1 MALTVNSNIAS
12 IGAQR
17 TLGAST
23 NALSASLER
32 LSSGSRINSAK
43 DDAAGMQ
50 ISNRLTSQINGL
62 GVAVKNAND
71 GISMAQT
78 AEGALQES
86 TSILQRMRDLS
97 LQAANGS
104 NGATERQALNEEVQQ
119 LQKELNRI
127 AETTTFGGQQLLNGS
142 FGTKS
147 FQVGANANETIGVTI
162 NAADAK
168 SIGADRLDLKG
179 DGYGSIV
186 TPAAAAATATDV
198 VAGKLDIT
206 GANGKTVSTA
216 AIEVGNSAKA
226 VAEKIN
232 GESDETGVT
241 ATARTGVKLSDLGGT
256 GNVSMTLKGADS
268 ATISA
273 NITDASDLTS
283 LANAINAQSA
293 KTGVTAEL
301 GDGNSTLKLI
311 SEAGDDIGITN
322 FSVASVT
329 GADDTTATL
338 TALDID
344 GKDTDVTEDLTVT
357 GDSTAVRGNVRLE
370 SAGAFQVV
378 GAADGQVVAG
388 AKLGVSQLTSVDT
401 IDISTQ
407 EGAQSAIS
415 VLDSAIASI
424 DKNRASLG
432 AIQNRFES
440 TISNLQN
447 ISENVSAARSRI
459 MDTDYA
465 AESANLTKYQIM
477 QQAGTAMLAQANQL
491 PQAVLSLLG

>member
-86 TSILQRMRDLS
+86 TSLLQRMRDLS

-179 DGYGSIV
+179 TGYGSIA
-186 TPAAAAATATDV
+186 TPAADAATATVV
-198 VAGKLDIT
+198 VAGALDIT

-216 AIEVGNSAKA
+216 AIEAGNSAKA
-226 VAEKIN
+226 IAEKIN
-232 GESDETGVT
+232 GESDATGVT
-241 ATARTGVKLSDLGGT
+241 ATARTGVKLSNLGGT

-311 SEAGDDIGITN
+311 SEAGDDIGITD
-322 FSVASVT
+322 FAVASVT
-329 GADDTTATL
+329 GTDATATL

-344 GKDTDVTEDLTVT
+344 GKDTSVTAGLTAT
-357 GDSTAVRGNVRLE
+357 NDSTAVRGNVRLE

-378 GAADGQVVAG
+378 GTAVDQVVSG
-388 AKLGVSQLTSVDT
+388 ATLGVSQLTSVDT